1 MEMAAVAPQVEAFTD
16 KERLLRLKTPLP
28 ENTLLVESFSASEQ
42 ISGLFELKLDL
53 VADLANAANIDGEK
67 LIGEP
72 VTLAVSVSSDYAQGP
87 WRYFNGIVSRFHKL
101 SSVGASLAHYQAV
114 VVPWLW
120 LLTLDSKCRIYQ
132 SKTIPD
138 IVKAV
143 IDEYGEHYSTI
154 VSFEERLNRQYTKLD
169 YCVQYRESSFNFIS
183 RMLEAEGIFYFIEH
197 SDGKHTVVLGDDP
210 SVHKKCPEQPKGR
223 LVGSGGWGEWDNPVL
238 TWNEK
243 QELRPGKYTLRDFHF
258 QMPSKTLEVAET
270 STAPFNASK
279 PLEIYDY
286 PGTYAARFNDKQRD
300 SEVQPEAEK
309 LIRLRMEE
317 QEAFI
322 SETTATSLCRAFA
335 PGQKFQLDTGSGGGN
350 SYIITAVQHKGI
362 QTPWYLADEH
372 APAPPEPARNEEP
385 YTNAFS
391 CVPQNVVCRPRRG
404 TPKPVVSGPQT
415 AVVVGKAGE
424 EIWTDEFG
432 RVKVQFHWD
441 REGKNDEN
449 SSCWVRV
456 SQPWA
461 GKNWGTVSIPRIGQ
475 EVIVDFLE
483 GDPDQ
488 PIITGR
494 VYNAE
499 QTVPYKLPDSA
510 VVSGIKSNSTKG
522 GGGYNELSMNDTK
535 GKENIT
541 IHAQYDMG
549 TTVEHDDTQTVHHD
563 RKITVDGTHNETVDK
578 DTNITITT
586 GPYKLDV
593 KANTYTHHVNGAV
606 KETYD
611 ATQNTTV
618 DKDISITSQTAKITV
633 TAKTEIV
640 LQCGLSYFSMKQD
653 GTILLSGENISISGN
668 QQVMAGVA
676 SQTVTCDTAKVTV
689 SAAGITSTAVGV
701 HEISGALVKIN

>member
-1 MEMAAVAPQVEAFTD
+1 MEMAAVAHQVEAFTD

-53 VADLANAANIDGEK
+53 VADLANAANIDSEK

-72 VTLAVSVSSDYAQGP
+72 VTLAVSVSSDYVQGP

-101 SSVGASLAHYQAV
+101 SSVGASMAHYQAV

-143 IDEYGEHYSTI
+143 VDEYGEHYSTI

-183 RMLEAEGIFYFIEH
+183 RLLEAEGIFYFIEH

-223 LVGSGGWGEWDNPVL
+223 LVGPGGWGEWDNPVL

-258 QMPSKTLEVAET
+258 QMPSKTLEVGET

-300 SEVQPEAEK
+300 GEVQPEAEK

-322 SETTATSLCRAFA
+322 SEITATSLCRAFA
-335 PGQKFQLDTGSGGGN
+335 PGQKFQLDPGSGGGN
-350 SYIITAVQHKGI
+350 SYIITAVQHKGV
-362 QTPWYLADEH
+362 QSPWYLADEQ
-372 APAPPEPARNEEP
+372 APAPPEPALGDEP
-385 YTNAFS
+385 YTNTFS
-391 CVPQNVVCRPRRG
+391 CVPQSVICRPRRS
-404 TPKPVVSGPQT
+404 TPKPAVSGPQT

-456 SQPWA
+456 SHPWA

-510 VVSGIKSNSTKG
+510 VISGIKSNSTKG
-522 GGGYNELSMNDTK
+522 GGGYNEVSMNDTK

-563 RKITVDGTHNETVDK
+563 RKITVDGTHNETIDK

-618 DKDISITSQTAKITV
+618 NKDISITSDTAKITV